1 MSNSEA
7 KMIRALIID
16 DESLAR
22 DVIRHMLQKHADIQ
36 IINEY
41 SNGAQALPA
50 IREEQ
55 PDLIFIDIEMPR
67 MNGIELAKCLGE
79 SPSPIV
85 VFVTAYSK
93 FAVEAFEQN
102 AIDYLLKPFDQER
115 FDQMTRRVRSQIGQ
129 QNEAD
134 LARQLK
140 AVLSQTSPLAPP
152 NESPRVNKDT
162 NPLDRIVVKDGGR
175 VLFIDPTQVR
185 YFEASGNYVAL
196 HLPGK
201 THLLHETLNKMEQRL
216 AASRFLRIHRSTI
229 VNLDFLK
236 ELQPHFNGEYIVILK
251 DETRLKMS
259 RTYSTK
265 ARTRL
270 GLD

>member
-1 MSNSEA
+1 MSDSEA
-7 KMIRALIID
+7 KIIRALIID

-22 DVIRHMLQKHADIQ
+22 DVIKHMLKKHADIQ
-36 IINEY
+36 VIKEF
-41 SNGAQALPA
+41 SNGTQALPA
-50 IREEQ
+50 IREAQ
-55 PDLIFIDIEMPR
+55 PDLIFIDIQMPR

-85 VFVTAYSK
+85 VFVTAYSQ

-115 FDQMTRRVRSQIGQ
+115 FDQMLRRVRSQIGQ
-129 QNEAD
+129 RNEAD
-134 LARQLK
+134 LARRLK
-140 AVLSQTSPLAPP
+140 AVLSQASPNAEQE
-152 NESPRVNKDT
+152 ESPKD
-162 NPLDRIVVKDGGR
+162 NNEVDPLDRIAVKDDGR
-175 VLFIDPTQVR
+175 IQFIDPAQVR

-196 HLPGK
+196 HLPRK
-201 THLLHETLNKMEQRL
+201 THLHHETLNKMEQRL
-216 AASRFLRIHRSTI
+216 SDSRFLRIHRSTI

-259 RTYSTK
+259 RTYSSK
-265 ARTRL
+265 ARIRL

>member
-1 MSNSEA
+1 MSDSEA

-67 MNGIELAKCLGE
+67 MNGIELAKCLEE
-79 SPSPIV
+79 SPAPIV

-102 AIDYLLKPFDQER
+102 AFDYLLKPFDQER
-115 FDQMTRRVRSQIGQ
+115 FDQMIRRVRNQIGQ

-140 AVLSQTSPLAPP
+140 AILSQASPLATP
-152 NESPRVNKDT
+152 NESPRGNKDT
-162 NPLDRIVVKDGGR
+162 NPLDRIIVKDGGR

-196 HLPGK
+196 HLSGK

-216 AASRFLRIHRSTI
+216 ASSQYLRIHRSTI
-229 VNLDFLK
+229 VNLNFLK
-236 ELQPHFNGEYIVILK
+236 ELQPHFNGEYIVILN

-259 RTYSTK
+259 RTYSSK
-265 ARTRL
+265 ARIRL
-270 GLD
+270 RLD